1 MSTKTFSV
9 KITVPGKGSDYITI
23 VGSNANKI
31 ALKLSN
37 LGILASEFKEV
48 PSVKPTSTGDK

>member
-1 MSTKTFSV
+1 MSKTFNI
-9 KITVPGKGSDYITI
+9 KITVPGNGSDYITI

-48 PSVKPTSTGDK
+48 PPIKQSTGDK

>member
-23 VGSNANKI
+23 VGASANKI

-37 LGILASEFKEV
+37 LGILSSDYKEV
-48 PSVKPTSTGDK
+48 PPIKQSTGDK

>member
-1 MSTKTFSV
+1 MSKTFSV

-48 PSVKPTSTGDK
+48 PPVKQQSTGDK

>member
-1 MSTKTFSV
+1 MCTKTFSV

-23 VGSNANKI
+23 VGTSEIKI

-37 LGILASEFKEV
+37 LGILSSDYKEV

>member
-1 MSTKTFSV
+1 MSKTFNI

-48 PSVKPTSTGDK
+48 PPVKQQSTGDK

>member
-1 MSTKTFSV
+1 MSKTFSV

-23 VGSNANKI
+23 VGSSATPL

-37 LGILASEFKEV
+37 LGILSSDYKEV
-48 PSVKPTSTGDK
+48 PPIKQSTGDK

>member
-1 MSTKTFSV
+1 MPSKTFSV

-23 VGSNANKI
+23 VGSSEHKI

-37 LGILASEFKEV
+37 LGILTSDFKEI
-48 PSVKPTSTGDK
+48 PPIKHLSKGDN

>member
-1 MSTKTFSV
+1 MSTKTFFV

-23 VGSNANKI
+23 VGASANKI

-37 LGILASEFKEV
+37 LGILSSDYKEV
-48 PSVKPTSTGDK
+48 PPIKQSTGDK